1 MSLLLRLTCIFTV
14 ATLVQALQG
23 GNKVLV
29 IKGTSNCLAEFQNL
43 LKLTLKF
50 S

>member
-1 MSLLLRLTCIFTV
+1 MSLLLKLTCIFTV

-23 GNKVLV
+23 GKVLV

-43 LKLTLKF
+43 LKLTVKF